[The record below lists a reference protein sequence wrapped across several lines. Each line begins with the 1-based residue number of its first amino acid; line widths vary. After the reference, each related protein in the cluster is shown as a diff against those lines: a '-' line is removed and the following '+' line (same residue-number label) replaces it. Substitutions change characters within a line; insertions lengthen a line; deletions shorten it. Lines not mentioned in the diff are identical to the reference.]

1 MSTVVNLFPTFTEE
15 RRNKLK
21 YNFSD
26 YSFFYNDDNCENEL
40 LSEDA
45 EGDGKT
51 LSLSDELGYWK
62 PDLYNFGL
70 LRQYDISNLNSLF
83 GTSGIACRNAVLGIA
98 LMWTSQ
104 ESKQR
109 GSLEIGVFDYETDSI
124 KYSVKHC
131 FMNGQFRGKVQFET
145 ILFIK
150 EKGIP
155 FLGENHLA
163 NEPGIVLGSF
173 GDMITIVFDGSGSM
187 FPIVFD
193 ETLSAQSPLWEVICG
208 WDDPIVDAFYETVLI
223 RFNVNNKNYKKY
235 MDKDSSFYDPQ
246 LFKEILASALTIIIA
261 KVRENQEDW
270 DATVNGTDLNAGS
283 VSEAVNYFINTLEW
297 DLSSPESSSLSIR
310 KFLDQRIQL

>member
-26 YSFFYNDDNCENEL
+26 YSFFYNDDNCENKL

-83 GTSGIACRNAVLGIA
+83 GTSGIVCRNAVLGIA

-150 EKGIP
+150 EKGM
-155 FLGENHLA
+155 GEDDNTFRKYQEIHRQR
-163 NEPGIVLGSF
+163 GY
-173 GDMITIVFDGSGSM
+173 
-187 FPIVFD
+187 
-193 ETLSAQSPLWEVICG
+193 TLEEMKRFAKEAGLTWIAEMDSDTMGPAA
-208 WDDPIVDAFYETVLI
+208 DDSE
-223 RFNVNNKNYKKY
+223 R
-235 MDKDSSFYDPQ
+235 
-246 LFKEILASALTIIIA
+246 ILCV
-261 KVRENQEDW
+261 VREN
-270 DATVNGTDLNAGS
+270 GK
-283 VSEAVNYFINTLEW
+283 TL
-297 DLSSPESSSLSIR
+297 PHFMR
-310 KFLDQRIQL
+310 